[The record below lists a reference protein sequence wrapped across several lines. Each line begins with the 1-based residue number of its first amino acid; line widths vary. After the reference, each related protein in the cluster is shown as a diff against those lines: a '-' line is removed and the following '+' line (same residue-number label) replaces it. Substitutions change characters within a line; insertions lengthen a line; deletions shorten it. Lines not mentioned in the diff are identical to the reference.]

1 MNGLEWISQAESLR
15 VRQLVSWG
23 EVLTGFEV
31 RNRYVIDDGREHMQ
45 MRAEEVSSGLAGFAS
60 RLYLRARRPFLIQI
74 LDSSSNA
81 VLEVERPW
89 HLLFSEVHVRDGRRN
104 AIGVVRQRW
113 AWFARRYT
121 IEDPFGL
128 ELAELHGPFFK
139 PWTFQV
145 KVRGATAGF
154 IRKKW
159 VGLTKEAMTTADD
172 FRLEL
177 GPELDGRLRTLCVAA
192 TLLIDYVHFEYRR

>member
-1 MNGLEWISQAESLR
+1 M
-15 VRQLVSWG
+15 
-23 EVLTGFEV
+23 LTGFEV
-31 RNRYVIDDGREHMQ
+31 RNRYEIDDGRENVL
-45 MRAEEVSSGLAGFAS
+45 MRAEEISSGLAGFAS
-60 RLYLRARRPFLIQI
+60 RQYLRGKRPFLIQI
-74 LDSSSNA
+74 VDRSGIA
-81 VLEVERPW
+81 VIEVERPW
-89 HLLFSEVHVRDGRRN
+89 RWIFSEVHVRDGRRN
-104 AIGVVRQRW
+104 VIGVVRQRW

-139 PWTFQV
+139 PWTFQL
-145 KVRGATAGF
+145 KVRGAIAGF

-159 VGLTKEAMTTADD
+159 VGLTKESMTTADT